1 MAEQVIKIEATPFTG
16 AYVFSDDQ
24 VPGVAAANNH
34 VALTNP
40 VGSGR
45 IIFLSGVFLSSV
57 AAAATSTTT
66 PMRGFLASNV
76 SGGTLQASSAIGKV
90 RSTMPDSVGQIRTNN
105 PTATL
110 GAAWFNSPPILATG
124 AAAPGF
130 IHQIPATV
138 QAGSLTLLPGES
150 TVLRTADGDTDQRWN
165 ISIAWVETYA

>member
-1 MAEQVIKIEATPFTG
+1 MAENVVKLEATPFTG
-16 AYVFSDDQ
+16 GYVYSQDQ
-24 VPGVAAANNH
+24 HVGTVGPHIH

-45 IIFLSGVFLSSV
+45 IILLSGVFISSV
-57 AAAATSTTT
+57 AASATTT
-66 PMRGFLASNV
+66 LDPMRGWFATNV
-76 SGGTLQASSAIGKV
+76 SGGTLVAAADIGKI
-90 RSTMPDSVGQIRTNN
+90 RTTMPNPVGEIRIEGA
-105 PTATL
+105 TATL
-110 GAAWFNSPPILATG
+110 GASWFNSPPILATG

-130 IHQIPATV
+130 IHQIPTTI